1 MYYSDQPIQDSN
13 GDKLGRKPFAVR
25 VAHAIMDLHSRDC
38 FTVSLQGKWGCGKTS
53 IINMIVAEIERTN
66 NDSRG
71 TQIRIIRFNP
81 WNFTDTTQLINQF
94 FVALSSNLKVGNPAD
109 KASRVGEAIEKYSV
123 AFEYAKFIPV
133 IGQYVNAVPDIIK
146 ALGQN
151 IKEIGDKYND
161 IAYQKT
167 QVEKALNE
175 MDERLL
181 VIIDDIDRLPN
192 EQIRLVFQ
200 LVNSVAGFPNTIYLL
215 SFDKDIVAKA
225 LDCVQGKGSEYLE
238 KIIQVP
244 FEVPPV
250 NRSKLR
256 NIFEDRIREI
266 IMFNNEDEILA
277 IRWHQ
282 VYNKCVDPFLKTLR
296 DINRV
301 CNVLNFSYTSV
312 KDEVDVFD
320 MVGICALQVMAPSIY
335 SWIRENK
342 FSLIQAYQGGMTRNE
357 QEQKKNEINKVFES
371 VYNEPEKMIEAVS
384 ELFPAFGFTIGVCS
398 LMPTQA
404 DLHSARRIADES
416 KFDLYFSLSL
426 EEVKISYRELENSF
440 YQMNE
445 ASLRKFLSNLES
457 VGLLENYM
465 DELAWAIHAHR
476 IPQQR
481 IEILVRT
488 VSQRSSIVTS
498 DGAMKEAFSV
508 YDLQDLILEMHNEEK
523 ANELLH
529 SLFQNADYP
538 TFQYL
543 MHLLHII
550 ELSYGRVADNPSYRN
565 SQLISLEHL
574 ISLEKLFLERLHEF
588 IQTNPILNWEQPL
601 RGIILWKF
609 IDSNDYMTYMK
620 ETVDETISAVKF
632 IALSVS
638 SWYSEGILASYSLE
652 QYYTDFFTKEEA
664 LNKINNARC
673 QESFWRQHSDLPGK
687 AAAFTL
693 LVGNEIDDFGVNVAR
708 VEALVAEWKEEYSSK
723 LQ

>member
-13 GDKLGRKPFAVR
+13 GDKLGRKPFAMR

-53 IINMIVAEIERTN
+53 IINMILAEIERTS
-66 NDSRG
+66 NDS
-71 TQIRIIRFNP
+71 QIRVIRFNP

-123 AFEYAKFIPV
+123 AFECAKFIPF
-133 IGQYVNAVPDIIK
+133 IGQYANIVPDIIK

-151 IKEIGDKYND
+151 IKEVGDRYND
-161 IAYQKT
+161 IVYQKT

-175 MDERLL
+175 MDEKLL

-192 EQIRLVFQ
+192 EQIRLIFQ

-215 SFDKDIVAKA
+215 SFDKDIVAQA
-225 LDCVQGKGSEYLE
+225 LDYVQGRGAEYLE

-256 NIFEDRIREI
+256 NIFEDRMREI
-266 IMFNNEDEILA
+266 ILFNNEDELSA
-277 IRWHQ
+277 VRWHQ
-282 VYNKCVDPFLKTLR
+282 VYNKCVAPFLKTLR
-296 DINRV
+296 DVNRV

-312 KDEVDVFD
+312 KDEVDAFD

-342 FSLIQAYQGGMTRNE
+342 FSLIHAYQGGMTRNE
-357 QEQKKNEINKVFES
+357 QEQKRNELSKVFEPIC
-371 VYNEPEKMIEAVS
+371 NEPEKMIEAVS
-384 ELFPAFGFTIGVCS
+384 ELFPAFGFTIGVRS
-398 LMPTQA
+398 SMPTSA
-404 DLHSARRIADES
+404 DLHSARRIADEN

-426 EEVKISYRELENSF
+426 EEIKIPHSTLEDSF
-440 YQMNE
+440 YQMDE
-445 ASLRKFLSNLES
+445 ASLRKFLSDLES
-457 VGLLENYM
+457 EGLLENYM

-488 VSQRSSIVTS
+488 VSQRSSIVAS

-550 ELSYGRVADNPSYRN
+550 ELSHGRVADNPSYRN
-565 SQLISLEHL
+565 AQLISLEHL
-574 ISLEKLFLERLHEF
+574 ISLEKLFIERLHEF
-588 IQTNPILNWEQPL
+588 IQMNPILNWEQPL

-609 IDSNDYMTYMK
+609 IDFNDFTTYMK
-620 ETVDETISAVKF
+620 EAVEDTISAVGF

-652 QYYTDFFTKEEA
+652 QYYTDLFTKEEA
-664 LNKINNARC
+664 LNKINSARC
-673 QESFWRQHSDLPGK
+673 QESFWKEHNDLPGK

-693 LVGNEIDDFGVNVAR
+693 LVSNEVDDFGVDVGK
-708 VEALVAEWKEEYSSK
+708 VKALVEKWRKDYSSK
-723 LQ
+723 SQ